1 MVFKTMAVNEDT
13 KERLTGLKIHYRET
27 FSDVLDRL
35 LDETEERNERNEEEK
50 NEPELRQKGTETKNE
65 TKREN

>member
-1 MVFKTMAVNEDT
+1 MAVNEDT